1 MKLDRRRRIAALGMA
16 GSMALMGVGT
26 GVVSAA
32 GPTETS
38 SETGIEA
45 VAAESEATGVEADG
59 PGGHAD
65 TPGVDVN
72 HEFNGEE

>member
-1 MKLDRRRRIAALGMA
+1 MKIDSRRRIAALSLA
-16 GSMALMGVGT
+16 GTIALMGFGV

-32 GPTETS
+32 GPSGATG
-38 SETGIEA
+38 ETGIEA
-45 VAAESEATGVEADG
+45 TASETENTGIEADA

-65 TPGVDVN
+65 APGVDVN